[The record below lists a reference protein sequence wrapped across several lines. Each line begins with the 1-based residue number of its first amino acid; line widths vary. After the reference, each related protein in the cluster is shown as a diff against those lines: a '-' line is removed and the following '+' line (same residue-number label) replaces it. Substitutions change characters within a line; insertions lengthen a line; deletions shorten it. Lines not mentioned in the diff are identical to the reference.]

1 MEPAFSVGFAKDS
14 DWSEAFA
21 AALADA
27 WPLPEGANLGFV
39 FATDYFAPHFG
50 DIVERLKRET
60 GVAAWSGTVGLGV
73 STPEGEIFDAPALA
87 ILVGRFPADSF
98 RTFGPIAAE
107 PEAFTAEA
115 GDWLAERAGTVALL
129 QADPR
134 TPDLAALL
142 ADFAVAAKAFT
153 LGGLTASRRQSA
165 AVPGDG
171 RTPGLSGV
179 LFGPEVSVVSG
190 LSQGCTPLGPP
201 MQITQANRNVIVAID
216 GKPALNALIELVDRQ
231 FEGRLSEALPLI
243 HPAFPLPGRDRDDYL
258 VRNLVGIDAQK
269 GLVAVSELVEP
280 GQPILFC
287 RRDPLAAKQ
296 DLVRMLADVAKRAD
310 GKAKAGVYFSCV
322 ARGPNLFGPDGAE
335 GRLLRQM
342 LGDIPIVGF
351 YAGGEIS
358 GERLYGYTGVLSLF
372 C

>member
-1 MEPAFSVGFAKDS
+1 MSAAFSVGFAQDD

-39 FATDYFAPHFG
+39 FATDYFAAHFAE
-50 DIVERLKRET
+50 IVERLKRET
-60 GVAAWSGTVGLGV
+60 GVAQWSGTVGLGV
-73 STPEGEIFDAPALA
+73 STPEGEIFDRPALA

-98 RTFGPIAAE
+98 RTFGPISAE
-107 PEAFTAEA
+107 PEGFTAEA
-115 GDWLAERAGTVALL
+115 GAWLAERAGTVALL

-153 LGGLTASRRQSA
+153 LGGLTASRRQGA

-171 RTPGLSGV
+171 ATAGLSGV
-179 LFGPEVSVVSG
+179 LFGPEVPVLSG

-201 MQITQANRNVIVAID
+201 MQITQASRNVIVTID
-216 GKPALNALIELVDRQ
+216 NKPAFSVLVELADRHFGGQ
-231 FEGRLSEALPLI
+231 LSEALPLI

-258 VRNLVGIDAQK
+258 VRNLVGIDAGK
-269 GLVAVSELVEP
+269 GLVAVGELVEP

-287 RRDPLAAKQ
+287 RRDPIAARQ
-296 DLVRMLADVAKRAD
+296 DLQRMLADVARRAD

-322 ARGPNLFGPDGAE
+322 ARGPNLFGPGGAE
-335 GRLLRQM
+335 GKLLREA

-358 GERLYGYTGVLSLF
+358 GERLYGYTGVLTLF